1 MTKRCNRRKVTNL
14 QQRRKKQIES
24 PITPVQSQPEDTKP
38 IYRQADDSKQE
49 LSGGFAANKGRL
61 PVPVTG
67 KYAITK
73 RFGSYNVSG
82 LSNIILDNKGID
94 IVTDGGHAR
103 CVYDGTVSTIFSIS
117 NYYNVIVRHGNYL
130 TMYCNLSNVKVKE
143 GQRVKTRQ
151 ELGKIAKDSNGKHTL
166 HFQIRRETEKLNP
179 EQWISK

>member
-1 MTKRCNRRKVTNL
+1 MQPQKGNKSATT
-14 QQRRKKQIES
+14 QKKQIES